1 MKLTVAKSLLL
12 TVVLSQCIACA
23 GGAKKTATEGASQE
37 AAKQSQTDMTRPPV
51 TIGAQEKIVVES
63 NPDETISFDE
73 WKRKQEQPGSA
84 DQEPDSQ
91 SD

>member
-1 MKLTVAKSLLL
+1 MKLTIAKSLFI
-12 TVVLSQCIACA
+12 TVVLTQCIACA
-23 GGAKKTATEGASQE
+23 GGAKKSDAENLSE
-37 AAKQSQTDMTRPPV
+37 ESAKQAQTDMTRPPV
-51 TIGAQEKIVVES
+51 TIGAEEKIIVES

-84 DQEPDSQ
+84 DKDPDSQ